1 MQCHYWGFTSNKK
14 NLDEL
19 CWQSQ
24 TPKPIFSTPYI
35 FWIMLSQTFTVDAE
49 DPFINSPSLF
59 NEHQPFV
66 LMNNLFCEK
75 YESKYKVFVK

>member
-1 MQCHYWGFTSNKK
+1 
-14 NLDEL
+14 
-19 CWQSQ
+19 
-24 TPKPIFSTPYI
+24 
-35 FWIMLSQTFTVDAE
+35 MLSQTFTVDAE